1 MYKTLYVLKA
11 KEEYDDYFS
20 DGYYTGNM
28 YMYQGEYYAVVN
40 DDLDK
45 AKKYTS
51 LKRAENAA
59 NSLFNK
65 IVNYEFCVKEIKV
78 GVDENV

>member
-51 LKRAENAA
+51 LK
-59 NSLFNK
+59 
-65 IVNYEFCVKEIKV
+65 V
-78 GVDENV
+78 

>member
-11 KEEYDDYFS
+11 KEESGDYFS

-28 YMYQGEYYAVVN
+28 YIYQGEYYAVV

-51 LKRAENAA
+51 LKRAESAA

-78 GVDENV
+78 GVDENE